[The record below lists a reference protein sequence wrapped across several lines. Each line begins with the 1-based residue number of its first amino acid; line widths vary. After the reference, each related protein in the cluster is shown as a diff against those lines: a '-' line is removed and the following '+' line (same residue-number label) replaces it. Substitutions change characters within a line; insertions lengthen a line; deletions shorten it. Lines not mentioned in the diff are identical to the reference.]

1 MVEALSIEVIVMI
14 FGKIVDPA
22 PKQSDDPIGGM
33 RVYFPLQSRTGFS
46 GRLRGPFRRLAT
58 FDYGQLNSLSIF
70 KPHFTERL
78 KDAIFV
84 ESFHAF
90 CHLLPRSIARL
101 AHVEVYRAA
110 PVLSNSPTRRR
121 IALREG

>member
-1 MVEALSIEVIVMI
+1 MI

-33 RVYFPLQSRTGFS
+33 RCDFPLQSRTGFS
-46 GRLRGPFRRLAT
+46 GRLLGPFRRLAA
-58 FDYGQLNSLSIF
+58 FDYGQLDSLSIF
-70 KPHFTERL
+70 KPHFAERL

-84 ESFHAF
+84 ESFYAF
-90 CHLLPRSIARL
+90 CHLLPRSIPRL

-121 IALREG
+121 TVLREGK